1 MPKYNA
7 EDFHAD
13 ELAEDLADRGFP
25 HLRVRRRGPL
35 LTLESGDKREPFAHA
50 RLRRET
56 VHLWRLEMP
65 ARGGWEPTPFREPMD
80 RHLERLTTEL
90 AWALAPRPAIPIRTS
105 GRKY

>member
-1 MPKYNA
+1 MPKYDA
-7 EDFHAD
+7 EDFDAE
-13 ELAEDLADRGFP
+13 ELAEDLADRGFK

-35 LTLESGDKREPFAHA
+35 LTIESGDKRDPTAHA

-65 ARGGWEPTPFREPMD
+65 TSSGWEPTPFRELME

-90 AWALAPRPAIPIRTS
+90 AWALAPRDIPIRTS
-105 GRKY
+105 GRQY

>member
-1 MPKYNA
+1 MPKYDA
-7 EDFHAD
+7 EDFDAE
-13 ELAEDLADRGFP
+13 ELAQDLADRGFK

-35 LTLESGDKREPFAHA
+35 LTIESGDKRDPIPHA

-65 ARGGWEPTPFREPMD
+65 TQNGWEPTPYRELMD
-80 RHLERLTTEL
+80 RHVERLTTEL
-90 AWALAPRPAIPIRTS
+90 AWALAPRDIPIRTS